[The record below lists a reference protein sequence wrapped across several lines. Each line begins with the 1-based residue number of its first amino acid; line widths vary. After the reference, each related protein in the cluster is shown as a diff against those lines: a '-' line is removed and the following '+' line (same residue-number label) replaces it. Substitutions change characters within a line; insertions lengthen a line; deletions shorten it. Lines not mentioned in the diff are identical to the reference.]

1 MDFFFWHLCLL
12 FQKHIWHNHKN
23 SALVLILVHT
33 VYSGIR
39 LSSSFNSPELLWL
52 TVFKQKVLERPWHH
66 EDASTISHEDVRRIC
81 LHQKWKSLQGNKR
94 EQNWISHKALLLYL
108 LFPFIFR
115 GDHITLRLDWSL
127 SFVVCLKS
135 LEFWYR
141 ITAQMLG
148 CAGG

>member
-1 MDFFFWHLCLL
+1 ML
-12 FQKHIWHNHKN
+12 
-23 SALVLILVHT
+23 ALIHMA
-33 VYSGIR
+33 YSGIR
-39 LSSSFNSPELLWL
+39 LPLSFNSPELLWL
-52 TVFKQKVLERPWHH
+52 TVFKQKVLECPWHH
-66 EDASTISHEDVRRIC
+66 EDASTISHEDVRRRC

-94 EQNWISHKALLLYL
+94 EQNWISHRALLLYL
-108 LFPFIFR
+108 PFPFIFR

-148 CAGG
+148 CDGG